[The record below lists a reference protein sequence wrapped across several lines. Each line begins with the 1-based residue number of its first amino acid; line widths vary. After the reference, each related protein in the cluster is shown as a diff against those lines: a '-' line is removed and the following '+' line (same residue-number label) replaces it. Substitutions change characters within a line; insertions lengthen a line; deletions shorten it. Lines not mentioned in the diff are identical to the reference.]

1 MAGGG
6 GCAGCGGAG
15 LMQKKFSLYKF
26 NTAYLQ
32 RLTLYP
38 ANTPLISISPH
49 LPSRINLVGRNLL
62 RETSQIRGGSGK
74 TPHFPAIPSG
84 KLYTIEKIY
93 CVRYKKIIYYKCYIY
108 WGGGEIIS
116 KCIVFYKKH
125 YILIQKTLIF
135 YKKRLPTSLPSR

>member
-1 MAGGG
+1 MAGGVG
-6 GCAGCGGAG
+6 YAGCGGAG

-62 RETSQIRGGSGK
+62 RETSQIRGVQGK
-74 TPHFPAIPSG
+74 
-84 KLYTIEKIY
+84 
-93 CVRYKKIIYYKCYIY
+93 
-108 WGGGEIIS
+108 
-116 KCIVFYKKH
+116 
-125 YILIQKTLIF
+125 
-135 YKKRLPTSLPSR
+135 LPTSPQSPVENCIL